1 MSEEKDP
8 YEELNEIIKQGLKAG
23 TVVEKTNIVIQ
34 ITDICLK
41 YKKKPK
47 DVIKLMREVIETLS
61 EEGFMV

>member
-1 MSEEKDP
+1 MTEENDIFQD
-8 YEELNEIIKQGLKAG
+8 LNEIIKQGLKAG
-23 TVVEKTNIVIQ
+23 TLVEKTNIVIQ

-47 DVIKLMREVIETLS
+47 EVVKLMKEVVETLS

>member
-1 MSEEKDP
+1 VTEEKDP

-23 TVVEKTNIVIQ
+23 TLIEKSNIVIQ

-47 DVIKLMREVIETLS
+47 EVVKIMEEVIEALS
-61 EEGFMV
+61 EEGFMM

>member
-1 MSEEKDP
+1 VNEEKDP

-23 TVVEKTNIVIQ
+23 TLIEKSNIVIQ

-47 DVIKLMREVIETLS
+47 EVVKIMKEVIETLS
-61 EEGFMV
+61 EEGFMM

>member
-1 MSEEKDP
+1 MSEENDIFQDF
-8 YEELNEIIKQGLKAG
+8 NEIIKQGLKAG
-23 TVVEKTNIVIQ
+23 TLVEKTNIVIQ

-47 DVIKLMREVIETLS
+47 EVVKLMKEVVETLS

>member
-1 MSEEKDP
+1 MTEENDIFQDF
-8 YEELNEIIKQGLKAG
+8 NEIIKQGLKAG
-23 TVVEKTNIVIQ
+23 TLVEKTNIVIQ

-47 DVIKLMREVIETLS
+47 EVVKLMKEVVETLS

>member
-1 MSEEKDP
+1 VSEEKDP

-47 DVIKLMREVIETLS
+47 EVINIMKEVIETLN